1 MGCPYWSTRF
11 GSRSSY
17 VSLVAVAA
25 SASRT
30 TCTSWVVAEGVI
42 EHACVRYKSSIGAA
56 RRSRT
61 PGGPLTKAWSACH
74 VSNAMAD
81 RGRPDSHPNGR
92 GTITDG
98 RLTVQAESCHNTGR
112 NYL

>member
-1 MGCPYWSTRF
+1 MVGE
-11 GSRSSY
+11 
-17 VSLVAVAA
+17 
-25 SASRT
+25 
-30 TCTSWVVAEGVI
+30 VVG

-61 PGGPLTKAWSACH
+61 PGGPLTEAWSACH
-74 VSNAMAD
+74 VSHAVPD

-92 GTITDG
+92 GTIAGG

-112 NYL
+112 HYF